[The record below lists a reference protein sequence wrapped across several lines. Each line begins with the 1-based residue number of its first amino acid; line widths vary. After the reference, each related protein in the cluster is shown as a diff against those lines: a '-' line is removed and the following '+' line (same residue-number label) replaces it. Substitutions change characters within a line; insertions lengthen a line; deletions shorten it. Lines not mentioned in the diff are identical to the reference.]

1 MMPKHR
7 WVKTLAG
14 QEVAVSAIELS
25 FAVHYNYN
33 QLGAAT
39 KDFES
44 CTQQD
49 RPAQGRRLA
58 FRFLTGAEGSF
69 GRPTSA
75 GATNVKETAMKILVY
90 LSSTMISEAIESLL
104 SENGIEARNRSHNG
118 RFDPDIVL
126 ADVNTVCDDLFS
138 TFPKSKVL
146 LLDTGIKKERLAEAL
161 LSYEISGIIS
171 VDTGFNLFKKALT
184 VINEGRV
191 WIDKSTIKSFLTE
204 SDLVTRKDTV
214 RRRKAATND

>member
-1 MMPKHR
+1 
-7 WVKTLAG
+7 
-14 QEVAVSAIELS
+14 
-25 FAVHYNYN
+25 
-33 QLGAAT
+33 
-39 KDFES
+39 
-44 CTQQD
+44 
-49 RPAQGRRLA
+49 
-58 FRFLTGAEGSF
+58 
-69 GRPTSA
+69 
-75 GATNVKETAMKILVY
+75 MKILVY